1 MQSALA
7 RLAAITGG
15 WTEFLED
22 TSQASD
28 IYSRIFSDIN
38 RRYVVGYYPTNK
50 QHDGK
55 RRKINIE
62 VKGHPEYVLMGRK
75 SYYAPGAEQ

>member
-1 MQSALA
+1 MLVSFGV
-7 RLAAITGG
+7 IS
-15 WTEFLED
+15 WIVP
-22 TSQASD
+22 SQASE
-28 IYSRIFSDIN
+28 IYARIFSDIN

-62 VKGHPEYVLMGRK
+62 VKGHPEYLVMGRK
-75 SYYAPGAEQ
+75 SYYAPSAEQ